1 MQEQLNEKLS
11 QLIDDELDSQQA
23 LSLLKSLQNDGLLK
37 DKLRRYQIASQV
49 MKSGEYSHVTSDFVD
64 KIHEQ
69 IRQEPTYFLPRKKS
83 AVHWQKAALA
93 VAASIAL
100 AVVWVSTKVDKQ
112 MHDPYATAEIVAQ
125 SKDASA
131 EEMHARFKDYLE
143 AHDNAM
149 YVNSVQA
156 GQPYARVV
164 GYRQE

>member
-11 QLIDDELDSQQA
+11 QFIDDELDTQQA
-23 LSLLKSLQNDGLLK
+23 LSLLKTLQNDGLLK

-49 MKSGEYSHVTSDFVD
+49 LKSNEYSLVNSDFVD
-64 KIHEQ
+64 KIHER
-69 IRQEPTYFLPRKKS
+69 IRQEPTYLLPRKK
-83 AVHWQKAALA
+83 AVVNWQKAALA
-93 VAASIAL
+93 IAASIAL
-100 AVVWVSTKVDKQ
+100 AVVWVSSKVDKQ
-112 MHDPYATAEIVAQ
+112 MHNPFVTAEIVA
-125 SKDASA
+125 DANNVSA

-143 AHDNAM
+143 AHDNSL

>member
-11 QLIDDELDSQQA
+11 QFIDDELDTQQA

-49 MKSGEYSHVTSDFVD
+49 LKSSEYSLVNSDFVD

-69 IRQEPTYFLPRKKS
+69 IRQEPTYLLPQKKA
-83 AVHWQKAALA
+83 AVNWQKAALA
-93 VAASIAL
+93 IAASIAL
-100 AVVWVSTKVDKQ
+100 AVVWVSSKVDKQ
-112 MHDPYATAEIVAQ
+112 MQNPMATAEIVAQ
-125 SKDASA
+125 GNPSA
-131 EEMHARFKDYLE
+131 EEMHARFKNYLE
-143 AHDNAM
+143 AHDNAL

>member
-11 QLIDDELDSQQA
+11 QFIDDELDTQQA

-49 MKSGEYSHVTSDFVD
+49 LKSSEYSLVNSDFVD

-69 IRQEPTYFLPRKKS
+69 IRQEPTYLLPRKKA
-83 AVHWQKAALA
+83 AVNWQKAALA
-93 VAASIAL
+93 LAASIAL
-100 AVVWVSTKVDKQ
+100 AVVWVSSKVDKQ
-112 MHDPYATAEIVAQ
+112 MQNPMATAEIVAQ
-125 SKDASA
+125 GNPSA

-143 AHDNAM
+143 AHDNAL